1 MCAPKVSTEKKD
13 WVLKFQIL
21 SALYLLSC
29 WLVVFIDMNT
39 YILPESRTSKTFLE
53 ENYPIAFSS
62 CYLFTKK
69 NIEHGTEHDIDSVYG
84 VNMH

>member
-1 MCAPKVSTEKKD
+1 
-13 WVLKFQIL
+13 
-21 SALYLLSC
+21 
-29 WLVVFIDMNT
+29 MNT